1 VIIQRMADVAARLE
15 SLNRFIGQAVAWLC
29 LLMVVVTSVVV
40 IERYWLHSGSIRMQ
54 ESIKFMHAL
63 VFMLA
68 AAYTLAAGDHVR
80 VDVFYSRM
88 SVRNKAWVDLLGT
101 LLLLF
106 PFCSFLLWSS
116 WDYMMI
122 SWQIQEASQEA
133 GGLPFPFPALVKS
146 CIPLT
151 ALLLILQ
158 GSAMALRSGAQLF
171 SAGEIDLSGGPD

>member
-1 VIIQRMADVAARLE
+1 MADIAGKLE
-15 SLNRFIGQAVAWLC
+15 SFNRFIGRTVAWLC
-29 LLMVVVTSVVV
+29 LLLVLVTSVVV
-40 IERYWLHSGSIRMQ
+40 IERYWLQSGSIRMQ
-54 ESIKFMHAL
+54 ESIVFMHAM

-88 SVRNKAWVDLLGT
+88 SATNQARVNLFGT

-106 PFCSFLLWSS
+106 PFCAFLLWSS

-122 SWQIQEASQEA
+122 SWQIREASQEA
-133 GGLPFPFPALVKS
+133 GGLPFPFPALLKS

-151 ALLLILQ
+151 AFMLILQ
-158 GSAMALRSGAQLF
+158 GCAITLRSIAQL
-171 SAGEIDLSGGPD
+171 SGLSDTYVAGGSN